1 MAEPRFV
8 TTPQGTV
15 EVVMDEKT
23 YEALVSSNSSDPLL
37 LRDLT
42 LEQLKALAEGKLT
55 TDVQAQMNGL
65 IQKEKAGQATSEES
79 AILDKLLHQLDQLDM
94 LKAKAFYTLKKV
106 YGIEYR
112 SEQLQAH

>member
-15 EVVMDEKT
+15 EVILDEQT
-23 YEALVSSNSSDPLL
+23 YETLITSHKPDPLL

-55 TDVQAQMNGL
+55 TDVQTQMSRL
-65 IQKEKAGQATSEES
+65 IQKEKTGQATLEES
-79 AILDKLLHQLDQLDM
+79 ATLSKLLHQLDQLDM
-94 LKAKAFYTLKKV
+94 LKAKAFYTLQKV
-106 YGIEYR
+106 YGIRYDP
-112 SEQLQAH
+112 EQLRVY

>member
-15 EVVMDEKT
+15 EVVIDEQT
-23 YEALVSSNSSDPLL
+23 YEALVNSRNPDPLL

-65 IQKEKAGQATSEES
+65 IQKEKTGQATSEES
-79 AILDKLLHQLDQLDM
+79 AALSKLLHQLDQLDT

-106 YGIEYR
+106 YGIQY
-112 SEQLQAH
+112 SPEQLQVR